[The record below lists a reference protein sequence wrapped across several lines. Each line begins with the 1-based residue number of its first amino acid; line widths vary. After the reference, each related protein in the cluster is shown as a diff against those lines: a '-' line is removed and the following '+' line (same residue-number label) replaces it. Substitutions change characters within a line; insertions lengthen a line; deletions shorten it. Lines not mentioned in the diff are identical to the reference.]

1 MPVLTPEQY
10 EQIKD
15 MPLFTKIRKEDLRPM
30 LACVGGYAKSFDKGT
45 HLFLSDEPTPSAGVV
60 LSGSVQILK
69 EDVWGGKS
77 ILTVSHTG
85 DLFGES
91 FVCAGEGKLRVS
103 FFAPEDTVVLYLPF
117 QRVMHSCSNACQFH
131 HQLIENMMTMVAV
144 KNIKLME
151 KLEITSKK
159 TLRERILT
167 YLSAQAQECGQKYIT
182 ISMNRNELADYLCAD
197 RSALSRELSNMKKEG
212 ILDYDRNTFTLL
224 N

>member
-1 MPVLTPEQY
+1 MPALTQDQY
-10 EQIKD
+10 DQIKD
-15 MPLFTKIRKEDLRPM
+15 MAVFAKIQKNDLRPM
-30 LACVGGYAKSFDKGT
+30 LACVGGYAKSFDKGSHPSLT
-45 HLFLSDEPTPSAGVV
+45 DEPTPSVGVV
-60 LSGSVQILK
+60 LSGSVQMLK

-77 ILTVSHTG
+77 ILAVSHTG

-91 FVCAGEGKLRVS
+91 FVCAGENTLRVS
-103 FFAPEDTVVLYLPF
+103 FFAPEDTEVLYLPF

-167 YLSAQAQECGQKYIT
+167 YLSAQAQAQDKKYIT